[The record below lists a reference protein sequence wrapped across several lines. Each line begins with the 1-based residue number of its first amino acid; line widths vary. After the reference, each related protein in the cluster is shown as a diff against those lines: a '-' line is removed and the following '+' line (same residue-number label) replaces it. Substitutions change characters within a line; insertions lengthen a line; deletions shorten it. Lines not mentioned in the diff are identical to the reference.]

1 MTYTFAFLFALA
13 ASVLISPRLITIA
26 KSLQIYDNPNSR
38 KIHNTLVPRI
48 GGIAIALSV
57 VIALLLMRQLEPGL
71 SGFVLGTLIV
81 FILGIYDD
89 LVGVGWRAKFIG
101 QLLAVSIALI
111 MIQPQFS
118 SVSLFGWQFPIP
130 NWIFYAGAVLV
141 IIGGVNS
148 LNLLDGLDGLAS
160 GVSLLIFIGY
170 GYHAILSGNVVVL
183 LISLAFAGALLG
195 FLRYNFYPAK
205 IFLGD
210 SGSLILGF
218 ALATVPL
225 MQSNAS
231 GNFNMTIPCI
241 LLSLPILDT
250 LRVMFKRLSLK
261 RNPFLPDQTHLHHR
275 LLSIG
280 MRHDFTVLTMHGL
293 TAMFVVLS
301 FFVGK
306 VPMLYVGSVY
316 IMLVLATLNL
326 PVIIL
331 SLRQFQWLRG
341 KYKMLESN
349 TYPLIGL
356 QNLVSFGANHNVI
369 KHSILGF
376 LFTQFIL
383 MDYHS
388 ILLYPLAFG
397 LAALIIYFYL
407 SSGTWSDHYLMIVV
421 LFSVVYFQTIAQV
434 HPPLLPS
441 SLFNLITI
449 VNEVCIALIF
459 IGVSCMMIS
468 HDKKEKRDFL
478 TPVDYLVLILLF
490 IVFAMP
496 LEQFGLHLER
506 YNLAK
511 AAVVYLGVKSLF
523 SFSVNRNRRIIFS
536 ILILLLAT
544 GGVGA
549 IF

>member
-13 ASVLISPRLITIA
+13 ASVLISPRLITVA
-26 KSLQIYDNPNSR
+26 KSLQIYDSPNSR
-38 KIHNTLVPRI
+38 KVHTTLVPRI

-57 VIALLLMRQLEPGL
+57 VIALLLMQQLESGL

-81 FILGIYDD
+81 FIVGIYDD
-89 LVGVGWRAKFIG
+89 LVGISWRAKFAG
-101 QLLAVSIALI
+101 QLLAVSIALV
-111 MIQPQFS
+111 MIHPQLS
-118 SVSLFGWQFPIP
+118 AVNLFGSTVTIP
-130 NWIFYAGAVLV
+130 GWVFYSASVLI

-170 GYHAILSGNVVVL
+170 GYHAILSGNVLVI

-210 SGSLILGF
+210 SGSLFLGF
-218 ALATVPL
+218 SLATVPL
-225 MQSNAS
+225 LQTSPN
-231 GNFNMTIPCI
+231 GTFDLTVPLL

-250 LRVMFKRLSLK
+250 LRVMYTRLWNRK
-261 RNPFLPDQTHLHHR
+261 NPFLPDQTHLHHR

-280 MRHDFTVLTMHGL
+280 MRHDFTVLTMHSL
-293 TAMFVVLS
+293 AAMFVVLS

-306 VPMLYVGSVY
+306 VPMLLVMILYFT
-316 IMLVLATLNL
+316 LVLVTLNL
-326 PVIIL
+326 PSIL
-331 SLRQFQWLRG
+331 KFLRKFQWLRG
-341 KYKMLESN
+341 KYKKVEA
-349 TYPLIGL
+349 TYPLIGI
-356 QNLVSFGANHNVI
+356 QNLASFGANHGII

-388 ILLYPLAFG
+388 IFLYPLAFG
-397 LAALIIYFYL
+397 LAALILYFYF
-407 SSGTWSDHYLMIVV
+407 SSGTWSDHYLMIIV

-434 HPPLLPS
+434 NPPIMPS
-441 SLFNLITI
+441 SLFDIVSI
-449 VNEVCIALIF
+449 VNEICIVLIF
-459 IGVSCMMIS
+459 VGVSCVMIA
-468 HDKKEKRDFL
+468 HDKKETRPIL
-478 TPVDYLVLILLF
+478 NPIDYLVLILLF
-490 IVFAMP
+490 IIFAMP

-511 AAVVYLGVKSLF
+511 AAIVYLGVKSLF
-523 SFSVNRNRRIIFS
+523 AFSVKRNRRIIFS
-536 ILILLLAT
+536 ILILLIAT
-544 GGVGA
+544 GGFGA

>member
-13 ASVLISPRLITIA
+13 ASVLISPRLITVA
-26 KSLQIYDNPNSR
+26 KSLQLYDNPNGR
-38 KIHNTLVPRI
+38 KVHDTLIPRI

-57 VIALLLMRQLEPGL
+57 VVALLLMQQLEPGL

-81 FILGIYDD
+81 FVIGIYDD
-89 LVGVGWRAKFIG
+89 LVGISWRAKFVG
-101 QLLAVSIALI
+101 QLFAVSIALV
-111 MIQPQFS
+111 MIHPDLSGIQ
-118 SVSLFGWQFPIP
+118 LFGAHLLIP
-130 NWIFYAGAVLV
+130 GWLFYAGAVLV

-170 GYHAILSGNVVVL
+170 GYHAILSGNVIVI

-210 SGSLILGF
+210 SGSLFLGF

-225 MQSNAS
+225 LQIPSN
-231 GNFNMTIPCI
+231 GTLNLTIPCI
-241 LLSLPILDT
+241 LLSLPVLDT
-250 LRVMFKRLSLK
+250 LRVIFTRLSLR

-275 LLSIG
+275 LLAIG
-280 MRHDFTVLTMHGL
+280 MRHDFTVLVMHGL
-293 TAMFVVLS
+293 TAMFVILS
-301 FFVGK
+301 FLVGNAS
-306 VPMLYVGSVY
+306 MLAIGILYAA
-316 IMLVLATLNL
+316 LVLITLNL
-326 PVIIL
+326 PTIVQF
-331 SLRQFQWLRG
+331 LRRFQWLHTR
-341 KYKMLESN
+341 YKKIEEN
-349 TYPLIGL
+349 YPLIGI
-356 QNLVSFGANHNVI
+356 QNIASFGANHGVI

-397 LAALIIYFYL
+397 LAALILYFYF
-407 SSGTWSDHYLMIVV
+407 SSGTWSDHYLMIIV

-434 HPPLLPS
+434 NTPAMSS
-441 SLFNLITI
+441 SLIEVI
-449 VNEVCIALIF
+449 SVANEVFIAFIF
-459 IGVSCMMIS
+459 IGVSCVMIS
-468 HDKKEKRDFL
+468 HDKKEKQAIL
-478 TPVDYLVLILLF
+478 NPLDYLVLILLF
-490 IVFAMP
+490 IIFFMP

-511 AAVVYLGVKSLF
+511 AAIVYLGVKSLF
-523 SFSVNRNRRIIFS
+523 AFSVKRNRRIIFS
-536 ILILLLAT
+536 ILILLIAT

-549 IF
+549 FF

>member
-13 ASVLISPRLITIA
+13 ASVLISPRLITVA
-26 KSLQIYDNPNSR
+26 KSLQLYDNPNGR
-38 KIHNTLVPRI
+38 KVHDTLIPRI

-57 VIALLLMRQLEPGL
+57 VVALLLMQQLEPGL

-81 FILGIYDD
+81 FVIGIYDD
-89 LVGVGWRAKFIG
+89 LVGISWRAKFVG
-101 QLLAVSIALI
+101 QLFAVSIALV
-111 MIQPQFS
+111 MIHPTLSGVQ
-118 SVSLFGWQFPIP
+118 LFGAHILIP
-130 NWIFYAGAVLV
+130 GWLFYAGAVLV

-170 GYHAILSGNVVVL
+170 GYHAILSGNVIVI

-210 SGSLILGF
+210 SGSLFLGF

-225 MQSNAS
+225 LNIPPN
-231 GNFNMTIPCI
+231 GTLNLTIPCI
-241 LLSLPILDT
+241 LLSLPVLDT
-250 LRVMFKRLSLK
+250 LRVIFTRLSLR

-280 MRHDFTVLTMHGL
+280 MRHDFTVLAMHGL
-293 TAMFVVLS
+293 TAMFVILS
-301 FFVGK
+301 FFVGNT
-306 VPMLYVGSVY
+306 PMLVVGISY
-316 IMLVLATLNL
+316 SGLVLITLNL
-326 PVIIL
+326 PRIVQF
-331 SLRQFQWLRG
+331 LRKFQWLYNR
-341 KYKMLESN
+341 YKKIEN
-349 TYPLIGL
+349 NYPLIGI
-356 QNLVSFGANHNVI
+356 QSIASFGANHGVI

-388 ILLYPLAFG
+388 IFLYPLAFG
-397 LAALIIYFYL
+397 LAALILYFYF
-407 SSGTWSDHYLMIVV
+407 SSGTWSDHYLMIIV

-434 HPPLLPS
+434 NTPAMS
-441 SLFNLITI
+441 STLIEVI
-449 VNEVCIALIF
+449 SVANEVFIAFIF
-459 IGVSCMMIS
+459 IGVSCVMIS
-468 HDKKEKRDFL
+468 HDKKEKQAIL
-478 TPVDYLVLILLF
+478 KPVDYLVLILLF
-490 IVFAMP
+490 IIFFMP

-511 AAVVYLGVKSLF
+511 AAIVYLGVKSLF
-523 SFSVNRNRRIIFS
+523 SFSVHKNRRIIFS

-549 IF
+549 FF

>member
-13 ASVLISPRLITIA
+13 ASVLISPRLITVA
-26 KSLQIYDNPNSR
+26 KSLQLYDNPNAR
-38 KIHNTLVPRI
+38 KIHNSLIPRI

-57 VIALLLMRQLEPGL
+57 VISLLLMQQLESGL

-81 FILGIYDD
+81 FIVGIYDD
-89 LVGVGWRAKFIG
+89 LVGIGWRAKFAG
-101 QLLAVSIALI
+101 QLLAVSIALV
-111 MIQPQFS
+111 MIHPNLV
-118 SVSLFGWQFPIP
+118 SVSLFGGQIYVPEWL
-130 NWIFYAGAVLV
+130 FYSGAVLI

-170 GYHAILSGNVVVL
+170 GYHAILSGNIVII

-210 SGSLILGF
+210 SGSLFLGF

-225 MQSNAS
+225 LQTSPA
-231 GNFNMTIPCI
+231 GTFDLTIPLI
-241 LLSLPILDT
+241 LLSLPVLDT
-250 LRVMFKRLSLK
+250 LRVMYNRIIRRK
-261 RNPFLPDQTHLHHR
+261 NPFLPDQTHLHHR

-280 MRHDFTVLTMHGL
+280 MRHDFTVLMMHGI
-293 TAMFVVLS
+293 TALFVVLS
-301 FFVGK
+301 FFVGELSNP
-306 VPMLYVGSVY
+306 VVITIYLS
-316 IMLVLATLNL
+316 LVVITLNL
-326 PVIIL
+326 PAIVKF
-331 SLRQFQWLRG
+331 LRKFQWL
-341 KYKMLESN
+341 YKRYKNIEKN
-349 TYPLIGL
+349 YPLIGI
-356 QNLVSFGANHNVI
+356 QNIAKFGANHGLI

-397 LAALIIYFYL
+397 LAALILYFYF
-407 SSGTWSDHYLMIVV
+407 SSGTWSDHYLMIIV
-421 LFSVVYFQTIAQV
+421 LFSVVYFQSTAQINPAV
-434 HPPLLPS
+434 MSS
-441 SLFNLITI
+441 SLFNAISI
-449 VNEVCIALIF
+449 VNELCIAIIF
-459 IGVSCMMIS
+459 IGVSCVMIS
-468 HDKKEKRDFL
+468 HEKNEKKAIL
-478 TPVDYLVLILLF
+478 NPIDYLVLILIFLIF
-490 IVFAMP
+490 VMP

-523 SFSVNRNRRIIFS
+523 TFSVHRNRRIIFS
-536 ILILLLAT
+536 ILILLIAT

-549 IF
+549 FF